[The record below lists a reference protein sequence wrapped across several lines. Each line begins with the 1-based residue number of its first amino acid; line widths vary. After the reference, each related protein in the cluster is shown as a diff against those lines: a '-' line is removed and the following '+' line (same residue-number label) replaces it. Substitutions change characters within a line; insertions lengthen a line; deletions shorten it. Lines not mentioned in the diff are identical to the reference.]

1 MLRTILCSSVAF
13 ILSTALIAQAA
24 PKDDALAAAKKLD
37 DAKNYSWKSSTE
49 GGFGG
54 GVQEGKAEKDGFS
67 TLAMTVRDTKYE
79 VVRKGEKG
87 AIKIGEEWKTFEEA
101 AQGGADGQP
110 NPGRFLGAFLRNQ
123 KTPAA
128 LATDLVSKMKD
139 VQKTDDGWSG
149 DLTEEGVKEL
159 MAFRGR
165 GGNQA
170 PEIKNAKGN
179 AKLSAKDGTISKIVY
194 QVQGTVTFNNEDRD
208 INRTT
213 TIDITEVGTT
223 KVEVAEEAK
232 KKVS

>member
-1 MLRTILCSSVAF
+1 
-13 ILSTALIAQAA
+13 
-24 PKDDALAAAKKLD
+24 
-37 DAKNYSWKSSTE
+37 
-49 GGFGG
+49 
-54 GVQEGKAEKDGFS
+54 
-67 TLAMTVRDTKYE
+67 
-79 VVRKGEKG
+79 
-87 AIKIGEEWKTFEEA
+87 
-101 AQGGADGQP
+101 
-110 NPGRFLGAFLRNQ
+110 
-123 KTPAA
+123 
-128 LATDLVSKMKD
+128 MKD

-213 TIDITEVGTT
+213 TIDISEVGTT